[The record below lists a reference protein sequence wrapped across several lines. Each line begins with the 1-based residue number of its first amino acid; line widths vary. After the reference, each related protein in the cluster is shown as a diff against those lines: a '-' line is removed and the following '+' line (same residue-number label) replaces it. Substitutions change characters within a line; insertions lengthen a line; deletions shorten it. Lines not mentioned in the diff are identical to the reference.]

1 MYLRFGWVV
10 ANVGWL
16 GSLVI
21 VTLATSITLL
31 TSLSI
36 SAIATDRVVRVGG
49 AYYMISRSL
58 GIETGGAVGI
68 PLYFAQALSV
78 ALYTLGFAESL
89 SNSFPVLEDYQTP
102 IALITTVVVAGL
114 AIQSADL
121 AIRAQYF
128 IMGAI
133 ALSLLSLVFGG
144 PVAESDIG
152 MWNVTGRVGE
162 PFWAV
167 FAVFFPAVTGIMA
180 GVNMSGDLKNP
191 SKSIPVGTLAAVGTG
206 YVIYMVLPLFL
217 ATRADYT
224 ALTENPLVMRDMAI
238 WGDAILLGVWGA
250 TLSSALGS
258 VLGAPRVLQALARD
272 GVLPPILRWLGQ
284 GKGETDEPRLGT
296 FLTLGVA
303 LAAVSLGDLN
313 LIAPVLTMFFLSTYL
328 VLNAAA
334 AIEGFLESP
343 SFRPTFG
350 VPWYLSA
357 LGAIGCLWVM
367 LLINP
372 VAAVV
377 AAVLVLG
384 VYLWLERRELQ
395 TAWGDVRRGLWV
407 ELARMAILSMGDD
420 ADTKNWRPHMLV
432 LSGAP
437 MRRWALVELATAL
450 THNRGMVTISSVLPS
465 GSRDMGQQAKL
476 ESKIREYLEKR
487 GVQALVRLVTAPD
500 PFVGAE
506 RLVEAYGIGPLV
518 PNTIFLGDSEQEHL
532 RHDYCRL
539 IAKLYQSRRSIIIF
553 RENAEREFG
562 QRRRIDV
569 WWGGLQANGGL
580 MLLLAYLLRTS
591 NQWRGAEIFL
601 KLVVPNEMAAQAAR
615 LNLEDM
621 ADRLRIGAKT
631 QVIIADGRPFPEILK
646 ESSAS
651 ADLVCLGI
659 AKPDKDME
667 EFAEYYGRLQK
678 MASGLPTT
686 LFVLAA
692 EGTSFEDVLQQDTPQ
707 VRR

>member
-272 GVLPPILRWLGQ
+272 GVLPPSYVGWARA
-284 GKGETDEPRLGT
+284 KERRT
-296 FLTLGVA
+296 
-303 LAAVSLGDLN
+303 
-313 LIAPVLTMFFLSTYL
+313 
-328 VLNAAA
+328 
-334 AIEGFLESP
+334 
-343 SFRPTFG
+343 
-350 VPWYLSA
+350 
-357 LGAIGCLWVM
+357 
-367 LLINP
+367 NP
-372 VAAVV
+372 V
-377 AAVLVLG
+377 
-384 VYLWLERRELQ
+384 
-395 TAWGDVRRGLWV
+395 
-407 ELARMAILSMGDD
+407 
-420 ADTKNWRPHMLV
+420 
-432 LSGAP
+432 
-437 MRRWALVELATAL
+437 
-450 THNRGMVTISSVLPS
+450 
-465 GSRDMGQQAKL
+465 
-476 ESKIREYLEKR
+476 
-487 GVQALVRLVTAPD
+487 
-500 PFVGAE
+500 
-506 RLVEAYGIGPLV
+506 
-518 PNTIFLGDSEQEHL
+518 
-532 RHDYCRL
+532 
-539 IAKLYQSRRSIIIF
+539 
-553 RENAEREFG
+553 
-562 QRRRIDV
+562 
-569 WWGGLQANGGL
+569 
-580 MLLLAYLLRTS
+580 
-591 NQWRGAEIFL
+591 
-601 KLVVPNEMAAQAAR
+601 
-615 LNLEDM
+615 
-621 ADRLRIGAKT
+621 
-631 QVIIADGRPFPEILK
+631 
-646 ESSAS
+646 
-651 ADLVCLGI
+651 
-659 AKPDKDME
+659 
-667 EFAEYYGRLQK
+667 
-678 MASGLPTT
+678 
-686 LFVLAA
+686 
-692 EGTSFEDVLQQDTPQ
+692 
-707 VRR
+707 